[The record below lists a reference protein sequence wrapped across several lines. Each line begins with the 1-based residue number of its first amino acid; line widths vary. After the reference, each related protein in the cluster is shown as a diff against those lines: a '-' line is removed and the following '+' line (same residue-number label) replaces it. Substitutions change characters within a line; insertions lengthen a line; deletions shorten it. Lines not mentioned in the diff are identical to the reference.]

1 MDVFEFA
8 HPICP
13 NYDIL
18 PPILANLISH
28 RSKESFLRDFLF
40 LCTIIKASNNGSIWR
55 QCGEEVNL
63 EGLPRGEINRKAIS
77 GPSEEPMFHEAN
89 EAHLPE
95 TKLCWKRQ
103 NRNQTFCIQREWSRW
118 SGNEYCFYWHRLKK
132 RKKYLWRIPIDI
144 INTIA
149 PITSEWYEVSW
160 PVRIV

>member
-8 HPICP
+8 HPICL

-28 RSKESFLRDFLF
+28 RSKESFLREFF
-40 LCTIIKASNNGSIWR
+40 FICTIIKASNNGSIWR

-95 TKLCWKRQ
+95 TKLGWEKGKTEIRPSA
-103 NRNQTFCIQREWSRW
+103 FGE
-118 SGNEYCFYWHRLKK
+118 SGQDDQWVLFLLASPQK

-149 PITSEWYEVSW
+149 TITSVWYEVSW

>member
-1 MDVFEFA
+1 MYLNL
-8 HPICP
+8 P
-13 NYDIL
+13 NPYVSIMISFHQYK
-18 PPILANLISH
+18 PILYHIDLKS
-28 RSKESFLRDFLF
+28 RSSENFFF
-40 LCTIIKASNNGSIWR
+40 IYTIIKASNNGSIWR

-95 TKLCWKRQ
+95 TKLGWEKGKTEIRPSA
-103 NRNQTFCIQREWSRW
+103 FGE
-118 SGNEYCFYWHRLKK
+118 SGQDDQWVLFLLASPQK

-149 PITSEWYEVSW
+149 TITSVWYEVSW

>member
-18 PPILANLISH
+18 P
-28 RSKESFLRDFLF
+28 
-40 LCTIIKASNNGSIWR
+40 R

-63 EGLPRGEINRKAIS
+63 KGLPRGEINRKAIS

-95 TKLCWKRQ
+95 TKL
-103 NRNQTFCIQREWSRW
+103 
-118 SGNEYCFYWHRLKK
+118 G
-132 RKKYLWRIPIDI
+132 
-144 INTIA
+144 
-149 PITSEWYEVSW
+149 
-160 PVRIV
+160 